1 MTDPRTGA
9 EMVVRSH
16 QLKAKVN
23 PIPKALRGMLGSDE
37 FKVVVQA
44 QWYRLR
50 YSFEDAMSLTVRP
63 PVMPDRIKIRGW
75 QWAERV
81 DDHNCN
87 LCTKME
93 ISVKIPAPG
102 VGGQVEKGTA
112 NGMKGAYADQPRRV
126 VTYLATR
133 KAAGRPY
140 DDPFVWEAER
150 LAKEAKAKAESAMVA
165 APSMAMAAAPST
177 AAVAETPAQPPP
189 FSSPLTLQPPRQP
202 TPSTTGQPLPASRP
216 PPSTAASTTY
226 SPAVNTPAGGNPS
239 LTTLRE
245 QIANQKAAMR
255 EAEAELAEMVAAEEA
270 RLNGLLASTQK
281 ELETARAELHSE
293 RAHSASLQQ
302 KLEDARADLREEKLR
317 SQELGN
323 ALATALR
330 QLKSGDDGALAGPPM
345 VAAISGQGNGG
356 ANAAAAR
363 ARAANAQARQ
373 AAAMPPPS
381 RLSQVGGGGGPL
393 PPDGWAQAQ
402 AERNQSSRLSIATA
416 PLQREETELMG
427 DVFDDEDG
435 EEEEH
440 HTTGNG
446 GAYKK
451 NGTSSGAAPAPAPAA
466 PPPPVLEKAHSLQG
480 ILRVVAGGEHV
491 GDTMRDHVGLG
502 GNMLTATNRRLLYL
516 KKGTWELYWQVPLK
530 SVVRVDQVPNSSV
543 VELLVT
549 NSSDVPGPND
559 GGTSVRR
566 VECMTQAVVPLV
578 VDTVKRAMA

>member
-1 MTDPRTGA
+1 M
-9 EMVVRSH
+9 
-16 QLKAKVN
+16 
-23 PIPKALRGMLGSDE
+23 LRGGG
-37 FKVVVQA
+37 A
-44 QWYRLR
+44 
-50 YSFEDAMSLTVRP
+50 VRW
-63 PVMPDRIKIRGW
+63 RKSTFS
-75 QWAERV
+75 AEQL
-81 DDHNCN
+81 D
-87 LCTKME
+87 LPE
-93 ISVKIPAPG
+93 S
-102 VGGQVEKGTA
+102 
-112 NGMKGAYADQPRRV
+112 
-126 VTYLATR
+126 
-133 KAAGRPY
+133 
-140 DDPFVWEAER
+140 DPFVETVDKAVLELGLADELKGANIVQKLEACICNLSSR
-150 LAKEAKAKAESAMVA
+150 GKIALPLPMV
-165 APSMAMAAAPST
+165 AAAPST
-177 AAVAETPAQPPP
+177 AVAETPAQPPP

-239 LTTLRE
+239 LATLRE

-381 RLSQVGGGGGPL
+381 RLSQVGGGGPL

-451 NGTSSGAAPAPAPAA
+451 NGTSRGAAPAPAPAA